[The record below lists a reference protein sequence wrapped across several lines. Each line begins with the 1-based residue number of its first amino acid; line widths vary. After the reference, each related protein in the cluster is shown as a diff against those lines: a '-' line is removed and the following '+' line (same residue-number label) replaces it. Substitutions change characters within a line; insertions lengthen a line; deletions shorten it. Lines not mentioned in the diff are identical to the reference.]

1 MSPFPA
7 FTGSNPTPPQSMK
20 RLTLVIAVLVAMLAV
35 PAAEASTKQVTILQD
50 DVRLRHDTAATLDE
64 FAALGAD
71 VVKIGLSWE
80 EVAPDGR
87 RKPSGFDGSDP
98 AAYNWGNYPQVIDAI
113 SARGMQPFVN
123 IVGLAPTWAS
133 KRGGRRGT
141 NRPSSKEYGLFV
153 EAVGKQLPNVDLWSL
168 WNEPNLYSWLSPQRR
183 SGTPVSPSI
192 YRNLYVAGHAGLE
205 RSGHDGDT
213 ILLGELMPRGGTSSK
228 KIPPL
233 DFLREMVCLDRN
245 FRQYR
250 GAAARKRGCKKVGR
264 IPTSGLAY
272 HPYTLANGPSV
283 REPVAGDAAI
293 GQLSRVTRTL
303 DALARRGKLP
313 RRTPIWITEFGYQT
327 KPPDPFATPIKR
339 AAGLM
344 DESEWIAYR
353 NSRVSSYSQYTLR
366 DAPSWQ
372 AGLRFANG
380 RKKQGVYEAFAM
392 PLHLE
397 RRGGGRVEVFGAAR
411 TASSGDVE
419 VEFKANR
426 RASYRSLGS
435 VPVNSVGYFRRNF
448 RVQAGSG
455 AAFRVSL
462 GEHSRAKKLSAR

>member
-1 MSPFPA
+1 
-7 FTGSNPTPPQSMK
+7 MK
-20 RLTLVIAVLVAMLAV
+20 RLTFVTAVLLALLAV
-35 PAAEASTKQVTILQD
+35 PAAEASTKQVTIMQD
-50 DVRLRHDTAATLDE
+50 DVNLRHDTAATLDE
-64 FAALGAD
+64 FDALGAD

-87 RKPSGFDGSDP
+87 RKPRGFDGSNP
-98 AAYNWGNYPQVIDAI
+98 ASYSWGNYPQVIDAI
-113 SARGMQPFVN
+113 SARGMRPFIN
-123 IVGLAPTWAS
+123 IVGLAPAWAS

-141 NRPSSKEYGLFV
+141 NRPSSKEYGQFA
-153 EAVGKQLPNVDLWSL
+153 EAVGRQFPGVDLWSL
-168 WNEPNLYSWLSPQRR
+168 WNEPNLYSWLGPQRKK
-183 SGTPVSPSI
+183 GTPISPSI
-192 YRNLYVAGHAGLE
+192 YRNLYLAGHAGLE

-233 DFLREMVCLDRN
+233 DFLREMACLDKN
-245 FRQYR
+245 YRQYR
-250 GAAARKRGCKKVGR
+250 GRAARTRGCERVER

-283 REPVAGDAAI
+283 KERVAGDAAI

-327 KPPDPFATPIKR
+327 RPPDPFATPIKR
-339 AAGLM
+339 APNLM

-353 NSRVSSYSQYTLR
+353 NSRVKSYSQYTMY
-366 DAPSWQ
+366 DAPTWQ
-372 AGLRFANG
+372 GGLRFANR
-380 RKKQGVYEAFAM
+380 RKKPGVYDAFAL

-397 RRGGGRVEVFGAAR
+397 RKGGGRVEVFGAVR
-411 TASSGDVE
+411 SASTGDVE
-419 VEFKANR
+419 VEFKATR

-435 VPVNSVGYFRRNF
+435 VPVNNVGYFRRTF
-448 RVQAGSG
+448 RVKAFSG
-455 AAFRVSL
+455 ATFRVTL
-462 GEHSRAKKLSAR
+462 GENSRAKQL